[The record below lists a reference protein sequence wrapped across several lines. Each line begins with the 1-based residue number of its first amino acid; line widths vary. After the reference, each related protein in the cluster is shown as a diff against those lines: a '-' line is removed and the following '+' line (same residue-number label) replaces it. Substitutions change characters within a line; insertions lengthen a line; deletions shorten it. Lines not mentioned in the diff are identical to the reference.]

1 MSADVSLQQPSDAA
15 ADRFVVLGA
24 GENRPTRVPLPPGFG
39 VKVATGDSEGRLAV
53 LENRL
58 DVDIPMHVH
67 EVMDE
72 FVYVLDGEM
81 EVDFEGETYRLTQG
95 MCALLPHGVPH
106 AMRNASQPPARA
118 LQVST
123 PGGWDR
129 FMEDLF
135 AAGSDVRTPE
145 GAMDL
150 AKVNGIGEKYGMR
163 YTGGTMD
170 LGRAPSREG

>member
-1 MSADVSLQQPSDAA
+1 MSE
-15 ADRFVVLGA
+15 DRFFVLAPG
-24 GENRPTRVPLPPGFG
+24 GTRPTRVPLPPGFG

-58 DVDIPMHVH
+58 DVDIPEHVH
-67 EVMDE
+67 ERMDE
-72 FVYVLDGEM
+72 FVYVLEGAL
-81 EVDFEGETYRLTQG
+81 EVDYRGRTHRLTAG
-95 MCALLPHGVPH
+95 MSVLLPHGVPH

-129 FMEDLF
+129 FVEDMF
-135 AAGSDVRTPE
+135 AAGPDVRTPE

-150 AKVNGIGEKYGMR
+150 RKVNVLGEPYGMR
-163 YTGGTMD
+163 YTEGTMTLD
-170 LGRAPSREG
+170 